1 MAVHTSPVFDGYS
14 GSINRQLLLKQRFGK
29 TIVTKFP
36 DRSRV
41 VYSENQRREQRRFAD
56 AVSFARVVITN
67 KILLDEYSLKAALLG
82 FRSPWNMAIA
92 EYMSTGPLRR
102 KPQKIKFKKSIL
114 TCSMG
119 KNISLHLFKL
129 VSPGTKHFQRIKEK
143 PENFRSG
150 SNRKAPPPL
159 LSGDLRLTSSTA
171 V

>member
-1 MAVHTSPVFDGYS
+1 MAVHTSPVFEGFS
-14 GSINRQLLLKQRFGK
+14 GNINRQLVLKQRLGK

-41 VYSENQRREQRRFAD
+41 VYSENQRREQRRCAD

-82 FRSPWNMAIA
+82 FRSAWNMAIA

-114 TCSMG
+114 TC
-119 KNISLHLFKL
+119 
-129 VSPGTKHFQRIKEK
+129 
-143 PENFRSG
+143 
-150 SNRKAPPPL
+150 
-159 LSGDLRLTSSTA
+159 
-171 V
+171 